1 MIKDIL
7 FAGAGFVIGAFV
19 PSVERKI
26 KAFFTKESTAAVAAV
41 PATVV
46 TDVKSAVTAV
56 EKKL

>member
-7 FAGAGFVIGAFV
+7 FAGAGYVIGAFTPGPLRV
-19 PSVERKI
+19 V
-26 KAFFTKESTAAVAAV
+26 KAFFTKKTTAAVAAV